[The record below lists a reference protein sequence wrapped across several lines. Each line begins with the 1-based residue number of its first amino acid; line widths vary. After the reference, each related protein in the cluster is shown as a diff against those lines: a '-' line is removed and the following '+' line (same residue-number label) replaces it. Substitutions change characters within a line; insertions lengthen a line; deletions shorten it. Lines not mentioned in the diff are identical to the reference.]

1 MTTANN
7 LVITNQRWA
16 AVLDRD
22 PRFDHEFVYAVR
34 STGIYCRP
42 TCPSRRPRREQV
54 TFFGTTQEAE
64 HAGFRACRR
73 CHPDRNGTSTQDV
86 VARVCRYLEQNAE
99 RRITLGELSRISG
112 YSGFHLQRMFKKAL
126 GISPRQYAAG
136 HRLQDLK
143 SHLRQ
148 GYNVTAATYEAGY
161 GSSSR
166 VYEKA
171 NGRLGMTPATYGR
184 GGAGVEIRYATAACP
199 LGRVLVAATGRG
211 VCAVQF
217 GDSDRQLQ
225 RELREEFP
233 AAEIRPAGA
242 DLRAWV
248 REVVNAAA
256 GRQPHPGVP
265 LDLQCTAFQRQVWE
279 ALLRIPYGS
288 TRSYQQIAADIGHPK
303 AARAVARACATNP
316 VAVLIPCHRVV
327 RGTGAMGG
335 YRWGVERKQ
344 KLLARERRAAD

>member
-54 TFFGTTQEAE
+54 TFFGAPQEAE
-64 HAGFRACRR
+64 HAGFRACHR

-112 YSGFHLQRMFKKAL
+112 YSAFHLQRMFKKAL

-143 SHLRQ
+143 SRLRQ

-166 VYEKA
+166 IYETA

>member
-1 MTTANN
+1 MTTANH
-7 LVITNQRWA
+7 LEASNQRWA
-16 AVLDRD
+16 AVLGRD
-22 PRFDHEFVYAVR
+22 PRFDRQFVYAVR

-42 TCPSRRPRREQV
+42 SCPSRRPRRDQV
-54 TFFGTTQEAE
+54 TFFGAPREAE
-64 HAGFRACRR
+64 QAGFRACHR
-73 CHPDRNGTSTQDV
+73 CHPDRNGTSAQDV
-86 VARVCRYLEQNAE
+86 VARLCRYIEQNAE
-99 RRITLGELSRISG
+99 RRITLGELSRVSG
-112 YSGFHLQRMFKKAL
+112 YSAFHLQRLFKKTL

-136 HRLQDLK
+136 NRLKDLK
-143 SHLRQ
+143 TRLRQ

-166 VYEKA
+166 IYEA
-171 NGRLGMTPATYGR
+171 SNGRLGMTPATYGR
-184 GGAGVEIRYATAACP
+184 GGLGMSIRYATAASP
-199 LGRVLVAATGRG
+199 LGRVLVAATERG

-225 RELREEFP
+225 SSLKAEFP
-233 AAEIRPAGA
+233 AADIKPAPA

-248 REVVNAAA
+248 REVVSAVS

-279 ALLRIPYGS
+279 ALLRIPYGN
-288 TRSYQQIAADIGHPK
+288 TRSYQQVAADIGQPR

-327 RGTGAMGG
+327 RGGGETGG
-335 YRWGVERKQ
+335 YRWGLERKE
-344 KLLARERRAAD
+344 KLLAREQRAEE